1 MLHLVD
7 ASVYIFRAWFSIPD
21 SMTDPKGRPV
31 NALYGYA
38 RFMCEFMQRAAP
50 ARVAVAFD
58 ESLTSSFRN
67 DIYPAY
73 KSNRELPPPELEY
86 QLDACRRFTEAL
98 GIRCFA
104 SDTWEADDLIGTL
117 AARAAVEG
125 MPVTIVT
132 RDKDLAQVVGEHDLL
147 WDYAADKVLDR
158 AGIHARYGVWPEQ
171 FVDLQALTGDAVDN
185 IPGVAG
191 VGAKSA
197 VALLAHFG
205 DLDQLYA
212 RLDEVPW
219 MKLRGAKRVLHKLE
233 AGRESAFLSRE
244 LARIVRD
251 APLDTTLDALAWSG
265 IDRAALEAVLDEA
278 GFGTRLRE
286 QALGLDP
293 R

>member
-21 SMTDPKGRPV
+21 SMTDPQGRPV

-38 RFMCEFMQRAAP
+38 RFMCEFMRRAAP
-50 ARVAVAFD
+50 VHVAAAFD

-73 KSNRELPPPELEY
+73 KANRELPPPELEY
-86 QLDACRRFTEAL
+86 QLKACRRFTEAL

-104 SDTWEADDLIGTL
+104 SGTWEADDLIGTL
-117 AARAAVEG
+117 AARAAAGG
-125 MPVTIVT
+125 MPVTVVT
-132 RDKDLAQVVGEHDLL
+132 RDKDLAQVIGERDLL

-171 FVDLQALTGDAVDN
+171 FADMQALTGDPVDN

-191 VGAKSA
+191 IGATSA
-197 VALLAHFG
+197 AALLAHFG
-205 DLDQLYA
+205 DLDALYA

-219 MKLRGAKRVLHKLE
+219 MKLRGAKRVLQKLE
-233 AGRESAFLSRE
+233 AGRDAAFLSRE
-244 LARIVRD
+244 LARVVRD
-251 APLDTTLDALAWSG
+251 AQLDVTVDELAWDG

-278 GFGTRLRE
+278 GFGTRLRG
-286 QALGLDP
+286 QALGLEP
-293 R
+293 S